1 MWAWHSVIH
10 FVLLAPGHLLHY
22 LCCQVFHCVSCHLC
36 CCYSPNLWRLQRPER
51 WWELEQW
58 LDYTNLV
65 TDVTCRDVSFV
76 MVWHVSWH
84 SQTLETSDQ
93 GQHDVYEAIQAVGP
107 HSDVRVIAGLYLET
121 EQGAFHPAELLWL
134 WTSKWSAVTLSGMLF
149 LSLSQKVASHC
160 LQGKLEGGRNNFWC
174 WKVKE
179 LLFLGFMRT
188 RIYIA

>member
-1 MWAWHSVIH
+1 MFMNTCGEQSHSRHTCIAASFSISSSYTIKPPAWESCTSLLTSHLFLYLLIESLKSELWAWHSVIH

-93 GQHDVYEAIQAVGP
+93 GQRDVYEAIQAVGP

-134 WTSKWSAVTLSGMLF
+134 
-149 LSLSQKVASHC
+149 
-160 LQGKLEGGRNNFWC
+160 
-174 WKVKE
+174 
-179 LLFLGFMRT
+179 
-188 RIYIA
+188 